1 MSSLND
7 DLQQLEQIEDEEWE
21 RQRRI
26 KRKQR
31 IEEMKRRKAKAQMIH
46 RCVMAA
52 AVVVLLIAGLGIG
65 SVIRSA
71 AVRGKEPA
79 ENDGQN
85 TGVNMADGS
94 TGDTEDIGDTRDAG
108 DMRVLS
114 PHALVD
120 SYGQTGVPQNDLHAT
135 PESPA
140 SVFTATTTE
149 HTANFSDTIVSE
161 YGILVD
167 VEAGTIL
174 AGKDAMTRM
183 NPASMTKI
191 LTVLTAA
198 EALGVEDDT
207 SEILDDTITFTLDI
221 TDYCFVNDCSVVGY
235 ELGETATVRDLFYG
249 TILPSGAETALGL
262 AIYVAGSHEAF
273 VEMMNQKLEK
283 MGLSETTHFTN
294 CVGIYDE
301 QHYSTA
307 YDIAV
312 ILEEASKNE
321 FCRQVLSAHTYN
333 TTYTEEHPEGMM
345 ISNLFL
351 RRIEDRDTHG
361 EVICGKTGYVSRA
374 GHCAASLATDVNGRE
389 YLCVTAGSSSVWQC
403 IRDQVELYQSYLT
416 GLAEDV

>member
-7 DLQQLEQIEDEEWE
+7 DFQPLEQIESEEWE
-21 RQRRI
+21 QQRRI

-31 IEEMKRRKAKAQMIH
+31 IEEMKRRKARAQMIH

-52 AVVVLLIAGLGIG
+52 AVVGLLLAGLGIG
-65 SVIRSA
+65 SVIRSVA
-71 AVRGKEPA
+71 AGSKEPA
-79 ENDGQN
+79 ENSGQQAGVDGAKVDARD
-85 TGVNMADGS
+85 GGS
-94 TGDTEDIGDTRDAG
+94 TEDTESIGVT
-108 DMRVLS
+108 RVLGLQ
-114 PHALVD
+114 ALID
-120 SYGQTGVPQNDLHAT
+120 YSSHTDVPQNDSDAT
-135 PESPA
+135 PESTA
-140 SVFTATTTE
+140 TVFSATTTDF
-149 HTANFSDTIVSE
+149 TANFSDTIVSE

-167 VEAGTIL
+167 VEDGTIL

-273 VEMMNQKLEK
+273 VELMNRKLEEL
-283 MGLSETTHFTN
+283 GLSESTHFTN
-294 CVGIYDE
+294 CVGIYGE

-321 FCRQVLSAHTYN
+321 FCRQVLSAHTY
-333 TTYTEEHPEGMM
+333 TTTCTEEHPEGMM

-403 IRDQVELYQSYLT
+403 IRDQVELYQSYLC
-416 GLAEDV
+416 GG